1 MYKCVT
7 VDGDIS
13 YRKKMTFK
21 QRQEFVE
28 GFIEMIGNIICNEE
42 GRLTNLSINKLYPQF
57 VGNIIIQ
64 EVTKWLL
71 FSHTYQKKTWK
82 KL

>member
-64 EVTKWLL
+64 EVTK
-71 FSHTYQKKTWK
+71 
-82 KL
+82 